1 MTAGYRWAWCGEHR
15 LFHRFS
21 LCEKIWNQSYHNCRM
36 LPLIFRPART
46 ERIWWS
52 LGWYRRLVA
61 KDWKSIAIK
70 NIVAKED
77 VSV

>member
-1 MTAGYRWAWCGEHR
+1 
-15 LFHRFS
+15 
-21 LCEKIWNQSYHNCRM
+21 M

>member
-1 MTAGYRWAWCGEHR
+1 
-15 LFHRFS
+15 
-21 LCEKIWNQSYHNCRM
+21 M

-52 LGWYRRLVA
+52 LGWYRTLVA

>member
-1 MTAGYRWAWCGEHR
+1 
-15 LFHRFS
+15 
-21 LCEKIWNQSYHNCRM
+21 M
-36 LPLIFRPART
+36 LPLIFRPARI
-46 ERIWWS
+46 ERIWRS
-52 LGWYRRLVA
+52 LSWYRTLVA

>member
-1 MTAGYRWAWCGEHR
+1 MGVVWLAPPFLEGFPWRR
-15 LFHRFS
+15 
-21 LCEKIWNQSYHNCRM
+21 IWNQSYHNCRM
-36 LPLIFRPART
+36 LPLIFRPAVT
-46 ERIWWS
+46 ERIWWT
-52 LGWYRRLVA
+52 LGWYRTLVT